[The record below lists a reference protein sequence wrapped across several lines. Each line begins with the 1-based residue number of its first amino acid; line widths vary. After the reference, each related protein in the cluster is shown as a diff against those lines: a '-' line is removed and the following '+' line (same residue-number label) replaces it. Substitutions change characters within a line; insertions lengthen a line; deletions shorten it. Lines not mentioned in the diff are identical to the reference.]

1 MVADGSQSGYVR
13 AATSELHGNE
23 RSPSSS
29 LSGVMG
35 VLRRRRRL
43 RLSRQTAPAP
53 NQSFA
58 PVNALAKLSPQSG
71 ATDIRR
77 SAMTSARSGPS
88 TSSANSRI
96 RFRSSIM
103 RGVGSGCVAQA
114 SSDGHWAYAK

>member
-43 RLSRQTAPAP
+43 RLSRQTAPDP
-53 NQSFA
+53 LLPFA
-58 PVNALAKLSPQSG
+58 YGNVERAFLVALAHTRSNSSYAISRYAGSDRSNSSKASP
-71 ATDIRR
+71 
-77 SAMTSARSGPS
+77 P
-88 TSSANSRI
+88 
-96 RFRSSIM
+96 
-103 RGVGSGCVAQA
+103 
-114 SSDGHWAYAK
+114 